1 MNVDATTGRAL
12 EKWYG
17 RRGLTYM
24 LEGAQLRTSW
34 SRRAMPP
41 LLVMFVITMFLL
53 VPELLVITR
62 VESAIVSLVVLVA
75 AWVGAN
81 LIRRRRPFDAVE
93 RIGWIESVVFVAVP
107 TAVVG
112 LSPASKDL
120 DDLLGMNAVQ
130 ERAFFAALMACWQ
143 LAVLAVVLIVV
154 ASGIVPLPLFIVRE
168 MRTVTSGS
176 VGTLTAALPV
186 LLGVVFFFF
195 FNPGVWLVISTLDDW
210 AYAALI
216 LLFVVLSCGF
226 LASRA
231 QLDLDALAHFD
242 DMSELR
248 ESLAGTP
255 LENDDVS
262 LTTPVDAPLDRR
274 HKANLR
280 LVAGLSR
287 LMMAFLVSLAVFCV
301 FIVLGF
307 LTIDSTVIIAWT
319 KVAPHQLVGITT
331 GSRRHMLSWEH
342 LKVAGF
348 LATFAGFNFSLV
360 SASDARLRTSVKDT
374 AASMVRQACA
384 IRLVLFN
391 PVSSSAPKS

>member
-242 DMSELR
+242 DMAQLR
-248 ESLAGTP
+248 ESLAGTRWR
-255 LENDDVS
+255 
-262 LTTPVDAPLDRR
+262 TTMSA
-274 HKANLR
+274 
-280 LVAGLSR
+280 
-287 LMMAFLVSLAVFCV
+287 
-301 FIVLGF
+301 
-307 LTIDSTVIIAWT
+307 
-319 KVAPHQLVGITT
+319 
-331 GSRRHMLSWEH
+331 SRRLLMHLSIGVTRPIFGWSR
-342 LKVAGF
+342 VCR
-348 LATFAGFNFSLV
+348 
-360 SASDARLRTSVKDT
+360 D
-374 AASMVRQACA
+374 
-384 IRLVLFN
+384 
-391 PVSSSAPKS
+391 